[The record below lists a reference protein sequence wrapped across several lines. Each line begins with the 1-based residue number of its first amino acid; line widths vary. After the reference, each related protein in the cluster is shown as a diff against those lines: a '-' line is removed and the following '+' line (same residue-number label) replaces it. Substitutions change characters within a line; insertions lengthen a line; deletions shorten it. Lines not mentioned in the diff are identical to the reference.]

1 MFRLALVLLLA
12 LAMPAHAQ
20 PADDVLATVVRIEV
34 KVPPT
39 ARSAAT
45 LGTERRGHGVVIRA
59 DGLIVTIGYLVQEA
73 SEIEVTGPSGKPISA
88 TLVGY
93 DYESGFG
100 LVRTAIPIAVKPI
113 ELGDSAELAERQQ
126 VLVATYG
133 GYKAATAAMVVSRRT
148 FAGYWEYLLEN
159 AIFTSPPISEFGG
172 AALFA
177 SDGRLAGIGSLYV
190 GDAYRGSDRAI
201 PGNMFVP
208 IDRLKPILDEMVKHG
223 RPQSPPKPWLGL
235 TSEEHRGRVIIVRV
249 APDSPAAR
257 IGLKPGDLVLSVAG
271 QPVGSL
277 ESFYRRIF
285 AVGPAGTEIPLKV
298 LHGHDIADF
307 KVPSADRHRYIR
319 SGPTY

>member
-12 LAMPAHAQ
+12 FVLPAHAQ
-20 PADDVLATVVRIEV
+20 PADDVLATVVRIDV
-34 KVPPT
+34 KVPAT

-45 LGTERRGHGVVIRA
+45 LGTERRGHGVVIRD

-113 ELGDSAELAERQQ
+113 ELGDSSELAERQQ

-133 GYKAATAAMVVSRRT
+133 GYKGATAAMVVSRRT

-159 AIFTSPPISEFGG
+159 AIFTAPPIPEFGG
-172 AALFA
+172 AALFGG
-177 SDGRLAGIGSLYV
+177 DGRLVGIGSLYV
-190 GDAYRGSDRAI
+190 GDAYRGGDRTI

-223 RPQSPPKPWLGL
+223 RPQAPPKPWLGL
-235 TSEEHRGRVIIVRV
+235 TSEEHRGRVFIVRV
-249 APDSPAAR
+249 APDSPAAK
-257 IGLKPGDLVLSVAG
+257 IGLKSGDLVLSVAG
-271 QPVGSL
+271 EPVNGL

-285 AVGPAGTEIPLKV
+285 AVGPAGTTVPLKV
-298 LHGHDIADF
+298 LHDHDIVEF
-307 KVPSADRHRYIR
+307 KVPSADRYRYIR
-319 SGPTY
+319 TGPTY

>member
-1 MFRLALVLLLA
+1 MFRLALVLFLA
-12 LAMPAHAQ
+12 LVVPAHAQ

-45 LGTERRGHGVVIRA
+45 LGTERRGHGVVIRN

-113 ELGDSAELAERQQ
+113 ELGDSADLSERQQ

-177 SDGRLAGIGSLYV
+177 GDGRLVGIGSLYV
-190 GDAYRGSDRAI
+190 GDAYRGGDRTI

-208 IDRLKPILDEMVKHG
+208 IDRLKPILEEMVKHG

-235 TSEEHRGRVIIVRV
+235 TSEEHRGRVFIIRV
-249 APDSPAAR
+249 APDSPAAK

-277 ESFYRRIF
+277 ETFYRRIF

-298 LHGHDIADF
+298 LHGHDIVDF
-307 KVPSADRHRYIR
+307 KVLSADRHRYIR

>member
-12 LAMPAHAQ
+12 FVVPASAQ
-20 PADDVLATVVRIEV
+20 PADDILATVVKVDV

-39 ARSAAT
+39 ARSAST
-45 LGTERRGHGVVIRA
+45 LGIERRGHGVVIGK

-73 SEIEVTGPSGKPISA
+73 SEIEVTGPSGKPVSA

-93 DYESGFG
+93 DYETGFG
-100 LVRTAIPIAVKPI
+100 LVRSAIPIAVKPI
-113 ELGDSAELAERQQ
+113 ELGDSSELAERQQ
-126 VLVATYG
+126 VLVATHG
-133 GYKAATAAMVVSRRT
+133 GYKSATAAVVVSRRT

-172 AALFA
+172 AALFGG
-177 SDGRLAGIGSLYV
+177 DGRLMGIGSLFV
-190 GDAYRGSDRAI
+190 GDAYRGGDRNL

-235 TSEEHRGRVIIVRV
+235 TSEEHRGRVFIVRV

-257 IGLKPGDLVLSVAG
+257 IGLRPGDLVVSVAG
-271 QPVGSL
+271 QPVEGL

-285 AVGPAGTEIPLKV
+285 SVGPAGSKIPLKI
-298 LHGHDIADF
+298 LKGQDF
-307 KVPSADRHRYIR
+307 VDVTVPSADRYSYIKN
-319 SGPTY
+319 GPTY